1 MKLPDRETVADA
13 GQAEQLAIDWQA
25 WQSEQALS
33 YLELSYYTSYFEY
46 LAQKFNLT
54 SVFRE
59 NGII

>member
-1 MKLPDRETVADA
+1 MKLPNREEVTTA

-25 WQSEQALS
+25 WQSDQALS
-33 YLELSYYTSYFEY
+33 YLELSYYTAYFEY

-54 SVFRE
+54 AVFSE